1 MVYNTISGI
10 HGMAKKEEF
19 ISKNK
24 IIADLAKKININDKV
39 NQVLNKL
46 GMKSATKEEKEE
58 FGSDD
63 KKFYEETWFLVL
75 MVLAMALIMRTP
87 TKVRKS

>member
-10 HGMAKKEEF
+10 NGMAKKDEF
-19 ISKNK
+19 VSKNK
-24 IIADLAKKININDKV
+24 INPDLIKKINTNDIV
-39 NQVLNKL
+39 NKVLNKL
-46 GMKSATKEEKEE
+46 GLKEEKEE

-63 KKFYEETWFLVL
+63 KKFYEEIWFLVL
-75 MVLAMALIMRTP
+75 MILAMALIMRTP

>member
-10 HGMAKKEEF
+10 NGMAKKEEF
-19 ISKNK
+19 VSKNK
-24 IIADLAKKININDKV
+24 IIPDLIKNININDKV
-39 NQVLNKL
+39 NEVLNNL
-46 GMKSATKEEKEE
+46 GMKSMMKEEKEE

-75 MVLAMALIMRTP
+75 MILAMALIVYTS

>member
-10 HGMAKKEEF
+10 NGMAKKEEF
-19 ISKNK
+19 ASKNK
-24 IIADLAKKININDKV
+24 INPDLIKNINTNDIVNKV
-39 NQVLNKL
+39 LIKL
-46 GMKSATKEEKEE
+46 GLKQEKEE

-63 KKFYEETWFLVL
+63 KKFYEEIWFLVL
-75 MVLAMALIMRTP
+75 MILAIALIMRTP

>member
-46 GMKSATKEEKEE
+46 GMKSTMKEEKEE
-58 FGSDD
+58 FASDD

-75 MVLAMALIMRTP
+75 MVLAMALIMRTH

>member
-10 HGMAKKEEF
+10 NGMAKKEEF
-19 ISKNK
+19 VSKNK
-24 IIADLAKKININDKV
+24 INPDLIKNINTNDIV
-39 NQVLNKL
+39 NKVLNKL
-46 GMKSATKEEKEE
+46 GLKEEKEE

-63 KKFYEETWFLVL
+63 KKFYEEIWFLVL
-75 MVLAMALIMRTP
+75 MILAMALIMRTP